1 MSMTYQ
7 EALNTL
13 ALSVDNQGDPTPE
26 VVEAT
31 NVIVEQTRINKQSQA
46 YLGETDWIAA
56 KYTDEVVINSVMT
69 DAEFKTK
76 YADVLTKRQQARDSI
91 VK

>member
-1 MSMTYQ
+1 MTMTYQ

-13 ALSVDNQGDPTPE
+13 ALSADNQGDPTPDMI
-26 VVEAT
+26 EAT
-31 NVIVEQTRINKQSQA
+31 NIIVEKTRINKQYQD
-46 YLGETDWIAA
+46 YLDKTDWIAA

-76 YADVLTKRQQARDSI
+76 YADVLTQRQQARDSI